1 MKVRGGRIT
10 KPKYITWW
18 MFAVIAFLIFVLL
31 QIPAAWLVAK
41 FYKNNQV
48 LHNVSGNIWH
58 GQADWQTGK
67 LRGTVLWTTRPLDLL
82 LLRAAAQVE
91 VYSANSKLEGVLAY
105 GFGKKIIVRDLTGQ
119 IAPETL
125 KSFAN
130 WQWPSNAIQLQEIN
144 FNYKK
149 ELGFSQTDG
158 RVQWAGGELMY
169 TFAQRSEQMQM
180 PSLLGK
186 VSDDQ
191 NKLIVDLRD
200 QRQQKLMHVAIDP
213 SLMLDVQLTQRLM
226 LNIPSYQGKAGLE
239 SYVISSRQPL
249 LSGGL

>member
-18 MFAVIAFLIFVLL
+18 MFAVVAFLIFVLL
-31 QIPAAWLVAK
+31 QIPAAWLIAK

-82 LLRAAAQVE
+82 LLRAGTNLE
-91 VYSANSKLEGVLAY
+91 IYSANTKLEGVLVY
-105 GFGKKIIVRDLTGQ
+105 GFGRKIMVRDLNGQ

-125 KSFAN
+125 KSLAN
-130 WQWPSNAIQLQEIN
+130 WQWPSNAIQLQEID

-149 ELGFSQTDG
+149 EQGFDQVDG
-158 RVQWAGGELMY
+158 GIQWAGGELMY
-169 TFAQRSEQMQM
+169 IFAQRPQQMQI
-180 PSLLGK
+180 PSLAGRL
-186 VSDDQ
+186 SQEQ
-191 NKLIVDLRD
+191 NKLMVDLRD
-200 QRQQKLMHVAIDP
+200 QRQQKLMNLTIDP

-226 LNIPSYQGKAGLE
+226 LNVPSYQGKAGLD
-239 SYVISSRQPL
+239 SYVVSSRQPL
-249 LSGGL
+249 LSGGF